1 MVLNGNSPRRDH
13 AIQNLALIML
23 SFLFLPLDLVILA
36 LSYARKI
43 TARTR
48 RRRRT
53 GALAGSRNPKTILV
67 TGVGMTKGLFLAR
80 NFYIAGHRVI
90 GADFEACGIPC
101 PGRFSYAL
109 EKFYRLQQ
117 TTASGGSAAYIQG
130 LLDVILKEKV
140 DIWVS
145 CSGVASAVEDG
156 EAKEIVEKRTK
167 CRAIQFE
174 VADTQTLHEKNTF
187 IERTKE
193 IGLNVP
199 ETHTIT
205 NRAAVEE
212 VLRKAPVGRTY
223 LLKTIGMDDANRG
236 GVLLPKKSDA
246 ETAASLSKLEKSISK
261 DNPWIM
267 QQFVHGEEF
276 CTHSLIVRGK
286 VKAFLAC
293 PSSELL
299 MHYAALP
306 ADSALSKAMLKF
318 TDTYAASS
326 GKDFTGHLSFDFLV
340 EDTTPMIPEEL
351 VLYPIECNPR
361 AHTAVCLF
369 NGTSELVNGYL
380 DLLDESSDNQIKP
393 IVTPL
398 RTDRYYWIGHDLVE
412 FVLAPI
418 TGLIRGQ
425 TSFSELFDGL
435 RSFGGHVLSWKDGT
449 YEIWDPLPWFALYH
463 LYWPLQFLHCLS
475 SGRKWSRLNVSTLKM
490 FEC

>member
-1 MVLNGNSPRRDH
+1 MVLDGNSLWRDH
-13 AIQNLALIML
+13 AIQNIALVLL
-23 SFLFLPLDLVILA
+23 SLIFLPLDLIILG
-36 LSYARKI
+36 LSYARSL
-43 TARTR
+43 
-48 RRRRT
+48 T
-53 GALAGSRNPKTILV
+53 GRSSLAGVQTSKNPRTILV

-80 NFYIAGHRVI
+80 QFYIAGHRVI
-90 GADFEACGIPC
+90 GADFETSGIPS
-101 PGRFSYAL
+101 PGRFSYSSD
-109 EKFYRLQQ
+109 KFYGLQKP
-117 TTASGGSAAYIQG
+117 SPKVGGSAPYIQG

-167 CRAIQFE
+167 CRAIQFD
-174 VADTQTLHEKNTF
+174 VTDTQTLHEKNTF
-187 IERTKE
+187 IERTEE

-212 VLRKAPVGRTY
+212 ALRNAPPGRTY

-236 GVLLPKKSDA
+236 GVLLPKKSDS
-246 ETAASLSKLEKSISK
+246 ETSASLSNIEKSISK
-261 DNPWIM
+261 ENPWIM

-318 TDTYAASS
+318 TDTYAAKS

-340 EDTTPMIPEEL
+340 EDTTPTIPEKI

-369 NGTSELVNGYL
+369 SGTPELVDGYL
-380 DLLDESSDNQIKP
+380 DLLDESTDNKMKP
-393 IVTPL
+393 IVTPI

-412 FVLAPI
+412 FVLAPVI
-418 TGLIRGQ
+418 GLIRGQ
-425 TSFSELFDGL
+425 AFFSELLDGL
-435 RSFGGHVLSWKDGT
+435 RSFAAHILSWRDGT
-449 YEIWDPLPWFALYH
+449 YEVWDPLPWFALYH

-475 SGRKWSRLNVSTLKM
+475 SGKKWSRLNVSTLKM

>member
-1 MVLNGNSPRRDH
+1 MALTGSSPRRDH
-13 AIQNLALIML
+13 VIQNLALIVL
-23 SFLFLPLDLVILA
+23 SFVFLPLDFVIVA
-36 LSYARKI
+36 LSYARRSI
-43 TARTR
+43 TGR
-48 RRRRT
+48 RIRGVQTCRD
-53 GALAGSRNPKTILV
+53 NPKTFLV

-80 NFYIAGHRVI
+80 NFYMAGHRVI
-90 GADFEACGIPC
+90 GADFEEEGRIPS
-101 PGRFSYAL
+101 PARFSCAL
-109 EKFYRLQQ
+109 EKFYSL
-117 TTASGGSAAYIQG
+117 AKPSSKVGGSAGYIQG

-140 DIWVS
+140 DVWVS

-167 CRAIQFE
+167 CRAVQFG
-174 VADTQTLHEKNTF
+174 VADTQTLHEKHTF

-199 ETHTIT
+199 ETHTVA

-212 VLRKAPVGRTY
+212 ALGKAPSGRRY
-223 LLKTIGMDDANRG
+223 LLKTIGVDDANRG
-236 GVLLPKKSDA
+236 GVLVPKKSDA
-246 ETAASLSKLEKSISK
+246 ETSASLFKIEKSISK
-261 DNPWIM
+261 ENPWIM

-306 ADSALSKAMLKF
+306 ADSALSKAMLRF
-318 TDTYAASS
+318 TDTYAAKS

-340 EDTTPMIPEEL
+340 EDTTPTIPEKI

-369 NGTSELVNGYL
+369 NGTPELVDGYL
-380 DLLDESSDNQIKP
+380 DLLDDSSDDKMKP

-398 RTDRYYWIGHDLVE
+398 QTDRYYWIGHDLVE
-412 FVLAPI
+412 FVLASI
-418 TGLIRGQ
+418 IGVLRGQ
-425 TSFSELFDGL
+425 TSFSELLDGL
-435 RSFGGHVLSWKDGT
+435 RSFAEHILSWRDGT
-449 YEIWDPLPWFALYH
+449 YEVWDPLPWFALYH
-463 LYWPLQFLHCLS
+463 LYWPLQFLHCLR
-475 SGRKWSRLNVSTLKM
+475 SGKKWSRLNVSTLKM